1 MHKQIQIAVIGVGNR
16 ARKYLSCLPEWVQVK
31 YVVDPEPLRLQIASR
46 LCGVPDQACFSSPED
61 FFGTNPQ
68 AHAAIIATPDRL
80 HLPLSLLAASRG
92 WHILLEKPVS
102 LSEGAYLQLEAASEQ
117 FGVNITPCLEMR
129 YHKYF
134 QRIHELVH
142 SGSIGAIR
150 SIDHT
155 EHVGPDR
162 MAHTF
167 VRGLWSRRDL
177 AGPIFLS
184 KCCHDTDFIVWLT
197 GEKAQWV
204 TSSGRID
211 KFKPTPGTP
220 ERCLGC
226 TLADCPYSAVD
237 LYKVRREWIDGFD
250 VPTGSTFEE
259 VIDEELR
266 NGRWGRCVYHCDND
280 VYDTQDV
287 SIEFTG
293 GIHVDM
299 HLDGTSMKEGRCT
312 IVNGSLGT
320 LTADNWQIRIQRD
333 GETVLEE
340 DYSGLERLGLHG
352 GADAAMLEDFFE
364 AVAIGGKPALTL
376 QSAFEGHRIC
386 YMAG

>member
-1 MHKQIQIAVIGVGNR
+1 MHKQVQIAVIGVGNR
-16 ARKYLSCLPEWVQVK
+16 ARKYLSCLPEWVHVK
-31 YVVDPEPLRLQIASR
+31 YVVDPEPLRLQIASK
-46 LCGVPDQACFSSPED
+46 LCGVPPEACFEDPEV
-61 FFGTNPQ
+61 FFANKPK

-80 HLPLSLLAASRG
+80 HLPLSLLAANHG

-102 LSEGAYLQLEAASEQ
+102 ISEGAYLQLIDASYKYK
-117 FGVNITPCLEMR
+117 VNITPCLEMR
-129 YHKYF
+129 FHKYF
-134 QRIHELVH
+134 RRIRDLVQA
-142 SGSIGAIR
+142 GEIGDIQ

-167 VRGLWSRRDL
+167 VRGLWSQKEQ

-184 KCCHDTDFIVWLT
+184 KCCHDADFLVWLT
-197 GEKAQWV
+197 GQTALWV
-204 TSSGRID
+204 NSTGRIA

-220 ERCLGC
+220 ERCIDC
-226 TLADCPYSAVD
+226 TISDCPYSAVK
-237 LYKVRREWIDGFD
+237 LYKERREWIDGFD
-250 VPTGSTFEE
+250 VPPGGTFEE

-287 SIEFTG
+287 SVELTG
-293 GIHVDM
+293 GIHLDM
-299 HLDGTSMKEGRCT
+299 HLDGTSMKEGRST
-312 IVNGSLGT
+312 IIRGTRGT
-320 LTADNWQIRIQRD
+320 LVADKWQIRIDRD

-340 DYSGLERLGLHG
+340 DYSELESMGLHG

-364 AVAIGGKPALTL
+364 AVASGTTPSLTL
-376 QSAFEGHRIC
+376 QSALEGHRIC
-386 YMAG
+386 YLAG

>member
-46 LCGVPDQACFSSPED
+46 ICGVPQEACFEDPEV
-61 FFGTNPQ
+61 FFATKPKAQ
-68 AHAAIIATPDRL
+68 AAIIATPDRL
-80 HLPLSLLAASRG
+80 HLPLSLLAANHG

-102 LSEGAYLQLEAASEQ
+102 ISEGAYLQLIAATEQ
-117 FGVNITPCLEMR
+117 YGVHITPCLEMR
-129 YHKYF
+129 FHKYF
-134 QRIHELVH
+134 RRIRNLIK
-142 SGSIGAIR
+142 SGAVGDIL

-167 VRGLWSRRDL
+167 VRGLWSRRDQ

-184 KCCHDTDFIVWLT
+184 KCCHDADFIVWLT
-197 GEKAQWV
+197 GQTALWV
-204 TSSGRID
+204 NSTGRID

-226 TLADCPYSAVD
+226 PISDCPYSAVK
-237 LYKVRREWIDGFD
+237 LYKERREWIDGFD
-250 VPTGSTFEE
+250 VPDGGTLDE

-266 NGRWGRCVYHCDND
+266 SGRWGRCVYHCDND

-287 SIEFTG
+287 SVELTG
-293 GIHVDM
+293 GIHLDM
-299 HLDGTSMKEGRCT
+299 HLDGTSMKEGRTT
-312 IVNGSLGT
+312 IINGSQGT
-320 LTADNWQIRIQRD
+320 LVADKWQIRIVKD

-340 DYSGLERLGLHG
+340 DYSGLEAIGLHG

-364 AVAIGGKPALTL
+364 AVATGGTPSLTL
-376 QSAFEGHRIC
+376 QSALEGHRIC
-386 YMAG
+386 YLAG

>member
-46 LCGVPDQACFSSPED
+46 ICGVPQEACFEDPEV
-61 FFGTNPQ
+61 FFATKPKAQ
-68 AHAAIIATPDRL
+68 AAIIATPDRL
-80 HLPLSLLAASRG
+80 HLPLSLLAANHG

-102 LSEGAYLQLEAASEQ
+102 ISEGAYLQLIAATEQ
-117 FGVNITPCLEMR
+117 YGVHITPCLEMR
-129 YHKYF
+129 FHKYF
-134 QRIHELVH
+134 RRIRNLVK
-142 SGSIGAIR
+142 SGAVGDIL

-167 VRGLWSRRDL
+167 VRGLWSRRDQ

-184 KCCHDTDFIVWLT
+184 KCCHDADFIVWLT
-197 GEKAQWV
+197 GQTALWV
-204 TSSGRID
+204 NSTGRID

-226 TLADCPYSAVD
+226 PISDCPYSAVK
-237 LYKVRREWIDGFD
+237 LYKERREWIDGFD
-250 VPTGSTFEE
+250 VPDGGTLDE

-266 NGRWGRCVYHCDND
+266 SGRWGRCVYHCDND

-287 SIEFTG
+287 SVELTG
-293 GIHVDM
+293 GIHLDM
-299 HLDGTSMKEGRCT
+299 HLDGTSMKEGRTT
-312 IVNGSLGT
+312 IINGSQGT
-320 LTADNWQIRIQRD
+320 LVADKWQIRIVKD

-340 DYSGLERLGLHG
+340 DYSGLEAIGLHG

-364 AVAIGGKPALTL
+364 AVATGGTPSLTL
-376 QSAFEGHRIC
+376 QSALEGHRIC
-386 YMAG
+386 YLAG

>member
-1 MHKQIQIAVIGVGNR
+1 MHKKLEIAVIGVGNR
-16 ARKYLSCLPEWVQVK
+16 ARKYLSCLPEWVKVK
-31 YVVDPEPLRLQIASR
+31 YVVEPEPLRRQIASR
-46 LCGVPDQACFSSPED
+46 LCGVPQEACFESPEE
-61 FFGTNPQ
+61 FFATKPT

-80 HLPLSLLAASRG
+80 HLPLSLLAASHG

-102 LSEGAYLQLEAASEQ
+102 LSEGAYLQLVEASER

-134 QRIHELVH
+134 QRIRELVLE
-142 SGSIGAIR
+142 GAVGEIK

-167 VRGLWSRRDL
+167 VRGLWSRRDQ

-184 KCCHDTDFIVWLT
+184 KCCHDADFLVWLT
-197 GEKAQWV
+197 GQKAEWV
-204 TSSGRID
+204 SSNGRID

-226 TLADCPYSAVD
+226 PIADCPYSAVN
-237 LYKVRREWIDGFD
+237 LYRKRREWIDGFD
-250 VPTGSTFEE
+250 VPPGGTLEE

-266 NGRWGRCVYHCDND
+266 SGRWGRCVYHCDND

-287 SIEFTG
+287 SIQMTG

-299 HLDGTSMKEGRCT
+299 HLDGTSLLEGRCT
-312 IVNGSLGT
+312 RIYGT
-320 LTADNWQIRIQRD
+320 EGMIDAENWRIRVERNW
-333 GETVLEE
+333 ETVLDE
-340 DYSGLERLGLHG
+340 DYMGLEFLGLHG

-364 AVAIGGKPALTL
+364 AVANGSTPVLTL
-376 QSAFEGHRIC
+376 QSALEGHRIC
-386 YMAG
+386 YLAD

>member
-16 ARKYLSCLPEWVQVK
+16 ARKYLSCLPEWVHVK

-46 LCGVPDQACFSSPED
+46 ICGVPPQACFEDPEV
-61 FFGTNPQ
+61 FFATKPK

-80 HLPLSLLAASRG
+80 HLPLSLLAANHG

-102 LSEGAYLQLEAASEQ
+102 ISEGAYLQLIAATEQ
-117 FGVNITPCLEMR
+117 YGVHITPCLEMR
-129 YHKYF
+129 FHKYF
-134 QRIHELVH
+134 RRIRELAQ
-142 SGSIGAIR
+142 SGAVGDIR

-167 VRGLWSRRDL
+167 VRGLWSRRDQ

-184 KCCHDTDFIVWLT
+184 KCCHDADFLVWLT
-197 GEKAQWV
+197 GQTALWV
-204 TSSGRID
+204 NSTGRID
-211 KFKPTPGTP
+211 KFKFNPDTPA
-220 ERCLGC
+220 RCLGC
-226 TLADCPYSAVD
+226 PISDCPYSAVN
-237 LYKVRREWIDGFD
+237 LYKERREWIDGFD
-250 VPTGSTFEE
+250 VPQGGTLEE

-266 NGRWGRCVYHCDND
+266 SGRWGRCVYHCDND

-287 SIEFTG
+287 SVELTG
-293 GIHVDM
+293 GIHLDM
-299 HLDGTSMKEGRCT
+299 HLDGTSMKEGRT
-312 IVNGSLGT
+312 TVINGSQGT
-320 LTADNWQIRIQRD
+320 LVADKWQIRILKD

-340 DYSGLERLGLHG
+340 DYSGLEAIGLHG

-364 AVAIGGKPALTL
+364 AVATGGTPSLTL
-376 QSAFEGHRIC
+376 QSALEGHRIC
-386 YMAG
+386 YLAG